1 MSLHF
6 EALTPHLWSAK
17 CRGYAMNTGIL
28 HDAGLA
34 ALIDPA
40 LLPDEVED
48 IATFCEA
55 QQLKVETVVLTH
67 HHWDHVLGAARFPG
81 AHVVAQQ
88 AYATQTALDLEHTR
102 RSIRRYEVSEGVAAD
117 VPFDPPVPDQTVE
130 HIIGLMVGDVRVQLF
145 HTPGHARD
153 HLSMYDP
160 DTACLWA
167 GDLLS
172 DLEMPFVSDR
182 LDAYERTLGMF
193 AAMEIHLLVPGHG
206 SYTRDRAEIKGRI
219 DADRSYLSTPRTR
232 VEAVVRAGG
241 TVDAAVAACA
251 GLVFRDSAVNVE
263 AHVMNVEQ
271 VFLECGGSAPPTPLL
286 GWAREL

>member
-1 MSLHF
+1 
-6 EALTPHLWSAK
+6 
-17 CRGYAMNTGIL
+17 MNTGIL

-48 IATFCEA
+48 IAAFCDM

-88 AYATQTALDLEHTR
+88 AYAAQTAADLERTR
-102 RSIRRYEVSEGVAAD
+102 RSIRRYEKAEGVAAD
-117 VPFDPPVPDQTVE
+117 VPFDPPVPDQTID

-160 DTACLWA
+160 DAACLWA

-172 DLEMPFVSDR
+172 DLEIPFVSDR
-182 LDAYERTLGMF
+182 LDAFERTLGMF

-206 SYTRDRAEIKGRI
+206 SYTRDGAEIRGRI
-219 DADRSYLSTPRTR
+219 DADRSYLSELRTR
-232 VEAVVRAGG
+232 IEAVVLAGG
-241 TVDAAVAACA
+241 TVQAAVAACA
-251 GLVFRDSAVNVE
+251 DMVFRNPVANAE

-271 VFLECGGSAPPTPLL
+271 AFLECGGSAPANPLL
-286 GWAREL
+286 GWSREL